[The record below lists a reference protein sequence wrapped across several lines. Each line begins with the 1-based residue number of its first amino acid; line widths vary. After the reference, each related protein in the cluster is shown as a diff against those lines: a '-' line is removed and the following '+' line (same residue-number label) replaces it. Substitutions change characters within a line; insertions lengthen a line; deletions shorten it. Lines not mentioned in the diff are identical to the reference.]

1 MLENCET
8 GQVRKATVADYFK
21 IYFENGGQEGVW
33 KIKVSAHQPV
43 CDTFGPDFWYFRIGR
58 HVKHSALSFL
68 NSTKPSRDP
77 FHALTLFVRT
87 VS

>member
-8 GQVRKATVADYFK
+8 GEVRPATVAEYFE

-33 KIKVSAHQPV
+33 KIKVSARKPV
-43 CDTFGPDFWYFRIGR
+43 CDNFGLDFWYFRIGR
-58 HVKHSALSFL
+58 HVKPSVLSFL
-68 NSTKPSRDP
+68 SSTKPSRDP
-77 FHALTLFVRT
+77 FHALTLFVRM